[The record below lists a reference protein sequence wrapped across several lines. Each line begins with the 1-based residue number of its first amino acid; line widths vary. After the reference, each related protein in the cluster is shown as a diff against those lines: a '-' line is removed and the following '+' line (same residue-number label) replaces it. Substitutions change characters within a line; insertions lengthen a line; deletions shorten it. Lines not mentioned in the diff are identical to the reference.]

1 MSSQIT
7 VSTKA
12 LARIEDVSAFVHSGS
27 IYLFQGPRSGLR
39 AVMENMGERF
49 ALREKVRIIAGGNW
63 VSFDRLPFLLKER
76 QGRVY
81 EVLDRIFVSR
91 AETCYQMVDVL
102 NALKPSSTPLLVLD
116 LLDPFDD
123 EDLTDMETN
132 MLLDKCIL
140 RLGELSEAAPVLISI
155 SQSSPRANLISKLE
169 TIADMRIY
177 LEQAQPSAQAQMEMF

>member
-1 MSSQIT
+1 MTSQIT
-7 VSTKA
+7 ISPNA
-12 LARIEDVSAFVHSGS
+12 IARIEDMSNFLHSGS
-27 IYLFQGPRSGLR
+27 VYLFQGPRSGLR
-39 AVMENMGERF
+39 TVMENIGERF
-49 ALREKVRIIAGGNW
+49 ALHDKVRIIAGGNW
-63 VSFDRLPFLLKER
+63 VSFDRLPFLLTQR

-102 NALKPSSTPLLVLD
+102 NALKPSSTPLIVLD

-140 RLGELSEAAPVLISI
+140 RIGELSQAAPVLISN
-155 SQSSPRANLISKLE
+155 SQPSPRASLISKLE

-177 LEQAQPSAQAQMEMF
+177 LEHPQSIQAQMAMF